1 MHQPDLIILDEPT
14 SGLDPL
20 VKQVFYDMVL
30 EMRDSGK
37 TVFVSSHDLA
47 EVQKICDRAGFIR
60 EGKLIAIEDIKATKN
75 ISLQKFTVAFETI
88 PDIKNFKNVE
98 GVGEAYIQDD
108 LLHVTV
114 KGSIAPFIS
123 ALAKYNPIKL
133 SEKETSVE
141 DLFMHFYE
149 KGDKNV

>member
-47 EVQKICDRAGFIR
+47 EVQKICDIAGFIR
-60 EGKLIAIEDIKATKN
+60 EGK
-75 ISLQKFTVAFETI
+75 
-88 PDIKNFKNVE
+88 
-98 GVGEAYIQDD
+98 
-108 LLHVTV
+108 
-114 KGSIAPFIS
+114 
-123 ALAKYNPIKL
+123 
-133 SEKETSVE
+133 
-141 DLFMHFYE
+141 
-149 KGDKNV
+149 